1 MTAYMK
7 TTLALFLFFFQV
19 STCRARN
26 HGNPQRTL
34 AAQLL
39 QRNGTEFDKR
49 AVMQTEMSTCGY
61 ENGDAKK
68 IRTANAGFDC
78 RVDTMNGLWGFCPVT
93 VIAATD
99 CGLAGSCIDHGS
111 CSSGCGK
118 TANTKL
124 TTFTCGP
131 KQFCSTA
138 LLTFGVDQTYSY
150 IGCGGSPK
158 TDHYLISPTTDSGST
173 SDKLSSLTIP
183 ISTQTTTSAFSS
195 SSISTGASFGKIPEP
210 TILSTGV
217 APAKETNGASSSS
230 IKNGDSSA
238 NNTGAIIGGV
248 IGGLALLCFSGIFA
262 ILLLRRN
269 RSYHLQKPTKRA
281 QRDTHQS
288 WYHSSPK
295 TNHRL
300 TGGWGPRELQGSQY
314 ERTPDHA
321 IELPG

>member
-1 MTAYMK
+1 MFAYMMRI
-7 TTLALFLFFFQV
+7 LAVFLFFSQV
-19 STCRARN
+19 NKCKARD
-26 HGNPQRTL
+26 HGNPLPTL

-39 QRNGTEFDKR
+39 QRNVTQFDKR
-49 AVMQTEMSTCGY
+49 AVVQTEMSTCGY
-61 ENGDAKK
+61 ENGDPKK
-68 IRTANAGFDC
+68 IRTANPGFDC

-99 CGLAGSCIDHGS
+99 CGLAGSCVDHGS

-150 IGCGGSPK
+150 IGCGGSPR
-158 TDHYLISPTTDSGST
+158 TDHYLISPTANSGSA
-173 SDKLSSLTIP
+173 SDKISSPTTP
-183 ISTQTTTSAFSS
+183 ATTQISTSALSS
-195 SSISTGASFGKIPEP
+195 SSSSTDASVDKASVSITPS
-210 TILSTGV
+210 IGV
-217 APAKETNGASSSS
+217 GPAKETNGASDSTNS
-230 IKNGDSSA
+230 DSSP

-248 IGGLALLCFSGIFA
+248 IGGIALLCFSGIAA

-269 RSYHLQKPTKRA
+269 RSYHRQTQTKRA
-281 QRDTHQS
+281 QRDTHES

-295 TNHRL
+295 SKHRRM
-300 TGGWGPRELQGSQY
+300 GGWGPIELQGSQY
-314 ERTPDHA
+314 ERTPENA